1 MSRSSGRRGQVEPTV
16 ALAAVFGVV
25 VGIGLYAGVLADA
38 MPGERERNVAAPAAE
53 RVHDE
58 LAPTAEIVV
67 PGRLDRAGAAI
78 PDGYRANVTVTVA
91 ARRWTIGPAAPPGA
105 DAATRRTSVRLGPG
119 RVRAGTLRV
128 EVWP

>member
-1 MSRSSGRRGQVEPTV
+1 MSRSSARRGQVEPTV

-38 MPGERERNVAAPAAE
+38 MPGARDRNLAVPTAE

-67 PGRLDRAGAAI
+67 PDRLDRIPGTAPAGH
-78 PDGYRANVTVTVA
+78 RLNVTVTVA
-91 ARRWTIGPAAPPGA
+91 TGRWTVGPGAPPTA
-105 DAATRRTSVRLGPG
+105 DTATRRTSVRIGPG
-119 RVRAGTLRV
+119 KVRPGTLRV
-128 EVWP
+128 EVWA

>member
-1 MSRSSGRRGQVEPTV
+1 MSRSSARRGQVEPTV

-25 VGIGLYAGVLADA
+25 VGVGLYAGVLADA
-38 MPGERERNVAAPAAE
+38 MPGERDRNLAAPTAE

-67 PGRLDRAGAAI
+67 PKRLDRVGNAT
-78 PDGYRANVTVTVA
+78 PDGYRANVTVRVA
-91 ARRWTIGPAAPPGA
+91 GRRWAVGPAAPRRA
-105 DAATRRTSVRLGPG
+105 DAAARRTSVRLGPG

-128 EVWP
+128 EVWE

>member
-1 MSRSSGRRGQVEPTV
+1 V

-38 MPGERERNVAAPAAE
+38 MPGERDRNIAAPAAD

-67 PGRLDRAGAAI
+67 PDRLDRATAAA
-78 PDGYRANVTVTVA
+78 PDGYRLNATVTVA
-91 ARRWTIGPAAPPGA
+91 ARRFAVGPAAPPTA
-105 DAATRRTSVRLGPG
+105 DTATRRTGVRIGPG

-128 EVWP
+128 EVWA